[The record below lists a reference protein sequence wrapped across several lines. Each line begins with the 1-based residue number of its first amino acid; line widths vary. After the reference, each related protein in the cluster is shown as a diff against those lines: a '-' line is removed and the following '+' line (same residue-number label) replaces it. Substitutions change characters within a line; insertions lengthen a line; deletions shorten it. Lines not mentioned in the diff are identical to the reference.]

1 LYKNELSF
9 RILAFSNYQM
19 KRNMIL
25 TAGPSITQKEIDY
38 VNDAVRNGWNEHWGD
53 YIKKFEKSFAEY
65 IGVKHALATSSCTG
79 ALHLSLVA
87 LGIGKGDEVI
97 VPDISWIATASAVR
111 YVDAEPVFAD
121 VLPDTWCIDPQDLES
136 RITEKTK
143 AIIPVHLY
151 GQPANMQEILKVA
164 KKHNLKV
171 IEDAAPS
178 IGAKY
183 HGKHTG
189 SFGDIAG
196 FSFQGA
202 KLIVTGEG
210 GMLVTDNS
218 ELFEIVKH
226 YAEHGRVSTGF
237 EISDIGFKYKM
248 SNIQAALGLAQLE
261 RVNDL
266 IAKKVQLYEWYSEG
280 LRNIE
285 GITINKINSKTEKSN
300 YWMNTIILNKDFGIS
315 RNELM
320 KKLKERNI
328 DTRPIYPQI
337 SSFKMFKNYDN
348 PIARHIANNGINLP
362 SGHERTHEEVSYICK
377 NIRYILRA

>member
-1 LYKNELSF
+1 METKL
-9 RILAFSNYQM
+9 
-19 KRNMIL
+19 IL

-38 VNDAVRNGWNEHWGD
+38 VNDAVRNGWNERWGD

-97 VPDISWIATASAVR
+97 VPDLSWVATASVVK

-121 VLPDTWCIDPQDLES
+121 VLSDSWCIDPQSIEN

-151 GQPANMQEILKVA
+151 GQPANMKEIIRIA
-164 KKHNLKV
+164 KKYNLKV

-178 IGAKY
+178 VGAEY
-183 HGKHTG
+183 QGKRTG

-202 KLIVTGEG
+202 KMMVTGEG

-218 ELFEIVKH
+218 DLFDTVKH
-226 YAEHGRVSTGF
+226 FSEHGRVSNGF

-261 RVNDL
+261 RANEL
-266 IAKKVQLYEWYSEG
+266 ITQKIRLYGWYSDG
-280 LRNIE
+280 LKNVE
-285 GITINKINSKTEKSN
+285 GITLNKSNTITEKSI
-300 YWMNTIILNKDFGIS
+300 YWMNSIILNKNFGVS
-315 RNELM
+315 RDELM
-320 KKLKERNI
+320 KKLKENNI
-328 DTRPIYPQI
+328 DTRPIFPQM
-337 SSFKMFKNYDN
+337 SSFRMFKKYDN
-348 PIARHIANNGINLP
+348 PVSEYLANNGINLP
-362 SGHERTHEEVSYICK
+362 SGHERTREEVTYICNTIK
-377 NIRYILRA
+377 AIIKA